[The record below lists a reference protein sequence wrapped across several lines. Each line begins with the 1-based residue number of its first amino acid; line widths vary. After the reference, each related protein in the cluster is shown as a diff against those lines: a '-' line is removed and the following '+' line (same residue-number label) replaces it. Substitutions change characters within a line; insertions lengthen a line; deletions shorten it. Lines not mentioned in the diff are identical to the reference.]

1 MPVSV
6 FKSVAA
12 DFGGVEPNIG
22 KLQTEINADPGISA
36 VCLYIN
42 TYGDT
47 VEIVFDTSLTSGDET
62 ALDAVIAA
70 HDPTPVVQYAQN
82 MPISLNQSS
91 TRNNTYTK
99 IGQVV
104 FPGGSEMRI
113 KGNGY
118 KEGTATSYSVK
129 IYDITHNTTLV
140 EQTFTNTADDVIID
154 LGVCDNVPA
163 DASVIRAFAKRNG
176 GASSER
182 AFVTSLFIYYN

>member
-6 FKSVAA
+6 FKSVAT

-22 KLQTEINADPGISA
+22 KLQTEINTAPGISA

-42 TYGDT
+42 MYGDT
-47 VEIVFDTSLTSGDET
+47 VEIVFDTSLTLSDEI

-70 HDPTPVVQYAQN
+70 HDPTPTVTYAQN
-82 MPISLNQSS
+82 MPITLSQTS
-91 TRNNTYTK
+91 TRNNVYTK

-118 KEGTATSYSVK
+118 KEGTMTGYSIK

-140 EQTFTNTADDVIID
+140 EQSFVNSADDAVID
-154 LGVCDNVPA
+154 LGACDNVPV
-163 DASVIRAFAKRNG
+163 DTSVIRAFAKRNG